1 MKRQT
6 NGHRWT
12 NEELSSLIR
21 MWGDKLPVH
30 EIAQTLGVTESAL
43 DKQIVRMR
51 NAGVPLYYRGRP
63 TGKVRHGDSM
73 TRAGKLWSQS
83 ECEYLM
89 RRRADKATA
98 AQIAS
103 EMNRSEKAINGMIG
117 SLRSQGVPVQ
127 MLGTGVHK
135 LWNPDL
141 LRALAVDRTNPTS
154 AEAIGEDVRSGVDVQ
169 LRVN

>member
-1 MKRQT
+1 MKRQA

-12 NEELSSLIR
+12 NEELASLIR
-21 MWGDKLPVH
+21 MWGDKIPVH
-30 EIAQTLGVTESAL
+30 EISKALGVTECAL

-63 TGKVRHGDSM
+63 TSKARRGESI
-73 TRAGKLWSQS
+73 TRAGALWSQS

-89 RRRADKATA
+89 RRRVDKATA

-103 EMNRSEKAINGMIG
+103 EMNRSEKAINGMIQ
-117 SLRSQGVPVQ
+117 SLRKQGVPVQ

-141 LRALAVDRTNPTS
+141 LRALTVDKTNPTS
-154 AEAIGEDVRSGVDVQ
+154 AEAVEENVCLTI
-169 LRVN
+169 N